1 VTRSRQEKKNEEVRA
16 MKNAVSTRIRFARNL
31 AGVKFLSSMT
41 SKEKRELLLRIKDE
55 AKKTGDFDFID
66 MSALSDIRAGELVEK
81 HLISPEFG
89 ENREDCG
96 VLLSKDG
103 ETSIMINEEDHL
115 RIQVIMPGECLE
127 ETFRKAKEL
136 EKQLDEV
143 LHFAYSEELGY
154 LTHCPSNIGTGMRA
168 SVMIHLPAMTETGA
182 IGRLPSVLSQNGL
195 TLRGLYGEGTRA
207 GGAIYQISNRVSL
220 GLSEEEIIERLSAMV
235 KKIEET
241 ENSLAKK
248 LFENEQ
254 TVDRVSRALGILK
267 YARSIS
273 SSEALKLLSDVR
285 FGAENGV
292 LDNDIS
298 VIDKLSYEVQP
309 CSMEIAADGKNR
321 DAVRADKIRNTL

>member
-1 VTRSRQEKKNEEVRA
+1 